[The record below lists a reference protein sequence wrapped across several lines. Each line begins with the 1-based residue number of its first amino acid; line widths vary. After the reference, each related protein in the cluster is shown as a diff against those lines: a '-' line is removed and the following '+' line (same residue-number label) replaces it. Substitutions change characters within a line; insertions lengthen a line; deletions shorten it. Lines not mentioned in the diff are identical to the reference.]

1 MIHPFRKKSSKIKS
15 YKSIV
20 TYQDHRMAMV
30 FTPLALRVPIEIQ
43 EAEVGKSYPQFWDD
57 LRAVGVK
64 L

>member
-1 MIHPFRKKSSKIKS
+1 
-15 YKSIV
+15 
-20 TYQDHRMAMV
+20 MA

-43 EAEVGKSYPQFWDD
+43 EAEVVSKSYPNFWDD